1 MRIRT
6 SLPLR
11 ERGPSSSS
19 RVAKAQSS
27 ANATWS
33 CDTTGPVMRKCTS
46 RTGCRG
52 CVAWMFRAWMF
63 IPPANAM
70 VPSTTS
76 TLRCVRRLKNASP
89 VREMMGRNS
98 ATGTPGTWSRCAVL
112 AFSSMEA
119 LASRPNEKGGTR
131 CRFRLGSAAKQRV
144 TAEFVVDTAGRVDW
158 VEGFIDSATDA
169 EFDGATCLL
178 TLHFLSFDERLGT
191 LQELRRRLKRGAPLV
206 VAHHSVPDAPEAKL
220 AWFRRWAAFA
230 AANGLA
236 ADDADARAATVAS
249 RLPTL
254 SPESEVVLLERAGF
268 ERPSLFYAAFTFR
281 GWVAYAGSAKQLAC
295 SVR

>member
-1 MRIRT
+1 MSFTDPVAVAQYADHLARQVPGVHALHQMTRVLLSEHVPRDGRVLVLGAGGGMELKAMAEAHPAWRFT
-6 SLPLR
+6 
-11 ERGPSSSS
+11 GVDPSS
-19 RVAKAQSS
+19 
-27 ANATWS
+27 
-33 CDTTGPVMRKCTS
+33 
-46 RTGCRG
+46 
-52 CVAWMFRAWMF
+52 
-63 IPPANAM
+63 
-70 VPSTTS
+70 
-76 TLRCVRRLKNASP
+76 
-89 VREMMGRNS
+89 EM
-98 ATGTPGTWSRCAVL
+98 L
-112 AFSSMEA
+112 A
-119 LASRPNEKGGTR
+119 LAKRT
-131 CRFRLGSAAKQRV
+131 LG
-144 TAEFVVDTAGRVDW
+144 DTAGRVDW

-178 TLHFLSFDERLGT
+178 TLHFLSFEERLET

-236 ADDADARAATVAS
+236 VDDADARAATVAS

-281 GWVAYAGSAKQLAC
+281 GWVAYAGSA
-295 SVR
+295 